1 MEPRFE
7 IRYTANQKI
16 LREFYRKIGTGPR
29 NPTKNLRFLD
39 FPPSGNNVAGLIF
52 YRASQGILSEMAETY
67 TLCGLVLLLLFFMPW
82 YISWKALRSSKRS
95 NDGVIP
101 ETRIAVNEDRIDV
114 DEGFVHFTL
123 EYRKFCRVV
132 HLKHSYVLMMG
143 RRNGLMIDPDGFTKG
158 TFAEFKQFLREK
170 RPDLNIPE

>member
-7 IRYTANQKI
+7 IRYTTNQKI

-29 NPTKNLRFLD
+29 YPTVIAVLVGF
-39 FPPSGNNVAGLIF
+39 AGLIF

-101 ETRIAVNEDRIDV
+101 
-114 DEGFVHFTL
+114 
-123 EYRKFCRVV
+123 
-132 HLKHSYVLMMG
+132 
-143 RRNGLMIDPDGFTKG
+143 
-158 TFAEFKQFLREK
+158 
-170 RPDLNIPE
+170 

>member
-29 NPTKNLRFLD
+29 YPTVIAGLVF
-39 FPPSGNNVAGLIF
+39 FAGLIF

-82 YISWKALRSSKRS
+82 Y
-95 NDGVIP
+95 
-101 ETRIAVNEDRIDV
+101 
-114 DEGFVHFTL
+114 FV
-123 EYRKFCRVV
+123 E
-132 HLKHSYVLMMG
+132 SPA
-143 RRNGLMIDPDGFTKG
+143 IIQ
-158 TFAEFKQFLREK
+158 AE
-170 RPDLNIPE
+170 

>member
-29 NPTKNLRFLD
+29 YPTVIAELAF
-39 FPPSGNNVAGLIF
+39 FAGLIF
-52 YRASQGILSEMAETY
+52 YSAAQGILAEVADTF

-82 YISWKALRSSKRS
+82 YISWNALRSSKRS

-132 HLKHSYVLMMG
+132 RLKHSYVLMMG

>member
-7 IRYTANQKI
+7 IRYTTNQKI

-29 NPTKNLRFLD
+29 YPTVIAELAF
-39 FPPSGNNVAGLIF
+39 FAGLIF
-52 YRASQGILSEMAETY
+52 YSASRGILAEVADTF
-67 TLCGLVLLLLFFMPW
+67 TLCGLVFLLLFFLPW
-82 YISWKALRSSKRS
+82 YISWNALRSSKRS

-101 ETRIAVNEDRIDV
+101 ETRIAVKEDRIDV

>member
-7 IRYTANQKI
+7 IRYTTNQKI

-29 NPTKNLRFLD
+29 YPTVIAELAF
-39 FPPSGNNVAGLIF
+39 FAGLVLF
-52 YRASQGILSEMAETY
+52 SASQGILAEVAEIFTF
-67 TLCGLVLLLLFFMPW
+67 CGLVFLLLFFMPW
-82 YISWKALRSSKRS
+82 YISWNALRSSKRS

-101 ETRIAVNEDRIDV
+101 ETRIAVKDDRIDV

-132 HLKHSYVLMMG
+132 HLKHSYVLMIG